1 MQETGLWI
9 PISDKTNFI
18 PKTLDNAPLENN
30 EWRVKIPETMNIESH
45 IIVLSLLVAALVER
59 AVINYMKMTN
69 GQGCAEGGGPGT

>member
-18 PKTLDNAPLENN
+18 SKTLDNAPLENN